1 MKNSVLY
8 TIMVFLFVSCKVNT
22 DDYVSYLI
30 DSENGLNII
39 QSVAA
44 GTYQMKFRPV
54 DLMIANEKT
63 NSSQSIS
70 ELKKSFGDLEYYLL
84 EVKKHKPEKSEK
96 ASFYYA
102 YQFEND
108 IYRIE
113 NQDTI
118 RPSLYHL
125 DQGINGSAHI
135 RINLAF
141 PPTDVDRHI
150 VVSDKYGPKVSFD
163 FLEKNVD
170 NLPKISM

>member
-1 MKNSVLY
+1 MLY
-8 TIMVFLFVSCKVNT
+8 IIAIFLFVSCKVST
-22 DDYVSYLI
+22 EDYVSYLI
-30 DSENGLNII
+30 DSKNGLNIV

-54 DLMIANEKT
+54 DLMIANEKR
-63 NSSQSIS
+63 SSTQSVS
-70 ELKKSFGDLEYYLL
+70 DLKKSFGDLEYYLL
-84 EVKKHKPEKSEK
+84 EVKKNKPEKSEK

-102 YQFEND
+102 YEFEND

-118 RPSLYHL
+118 RPSLYQL

-141 PPTDVDRHI
+141 PSTDVDRHI
-150 VVSDKYGPKVSFD
+150 VVSDKFGPKVGFD
-163 FLEKNVD
+163 FLEKDVE
-170 NLPKISM
+170 NLPKLSM